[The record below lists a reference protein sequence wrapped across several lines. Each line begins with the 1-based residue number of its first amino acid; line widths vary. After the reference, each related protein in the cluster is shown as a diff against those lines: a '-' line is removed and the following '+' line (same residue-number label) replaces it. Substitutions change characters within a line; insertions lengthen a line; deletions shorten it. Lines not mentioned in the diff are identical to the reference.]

1 MLSEKKISI
10 STPSAVSPAGVKNRN
25 HRPWRTVFFR
35 GILPLAVIVAGSFLS
50 IWIIETGPQA
60 KPHPQTRNAT
70 LVAVRTVDYSPRQ
83 TVVSGMGTVI
93 AARNVELK
101 PQVSGEIISLNPNL
115 VPGGYFQK
123 GEILLRID
131 PTDYRL
137 TVRERAADVA
147 KAESDLELEQGNQ
160 LVAKKEYALLGET
173 VSDQERSLMLRRPQ
187 LESLQASLESAQ
199 AKLDKARVDLA
210 RTEIKAPFN
219 AVIQSRD
226 VSLGTQASE
235 SSVLATLV
243 DTDAYWVEV
252 SVPVS
257 QLRWIQIPQTR
268 KDQGA
273 LVRIYDTAAWGDT
286 VFRQGRVIRLK
297 SELESQGRMARL
309 LIQVTDP
316 LSLEPGH
323 ADKPQMLIGSYV
335 RVEIQGNA
343 VASAAVIEREFI
355 RNGNSVWVM
364 TPEKTLAVR
373 PVEIA
378 FRGADRLLVTG
389 GIISGEKL
397 IITDISSPVEGMSLR
412 VVDTPADQTAAREL
426 ADEGDPS

>member
-1 MLSEKKISI
+1 M
-10 STPSAVSPAGVKNRN
+10 
-25 HRPWRTVFFR
+25 
-35 GILPLAVIVAGSFLS
+35 
-50 IWIIETGPQA
+50 IETGPQA
-60 KPHPQTRNAT
+60 KPHPRTRNAT
-70 LVAVRTVDYSPRQ
+70 LVAVRTVDYSSRQ
-83 TVVSGMGTVI
+83 TFISGMGVVA

-115 VPGGYFQK
+115 VPGGHFKK
-123 GEILLRID
+123 GETLLKID

-147 KAESDLELEQGNQ
+147 KAESDLALEQGNQ

-173 VSDQERSLMLRRPQ
+173 VSDQERSLMLRQPQ
-187 LESLQASLESAQ
+187 LESFQATLEAAR

-219 AVIQSRD
+219 AVIQSRE
-226 VSLGTQASE
+226 VSLGTRASE

-257 QLRWIQIPQTR
+257 QLRWIQIPQTG
-268 KDQGA
+268 KDPGA
-273 LVRIYDTAAWGDT
+273 RVQIYDTAAWGDT

-297 SELESQGRMARL
+297 SDLESQGRMARL
-309 LIQVTDP
+309 LIQVADP

-323 ADKPQMLIGSYV
+323 SDQPRMLIGSYV
-335 RVEIQGNA
+335 RVEIQGNS
-343 VASAAVIEREFI
+343 VASAAAVERAFI

-364 TPEKTLAVR
+364 TPEGNLAVR

-378 FRGADRLLVTG
+378 FRGSDQLLVTG
-389 GIISGEKL
+389 GITPGEQL
-397 IITDISSPVEGMSLR
+397 IITDIAAPVEGMPLR
-412 VVDTPADQTAAREL
+412 ILGSTAGRTAARES
-426 ADEGDPS
+426 AGKGDQS